1 MAKTKQ
7 ELDSLKKDYEDLSGK
22 LKSLSDEEL
31 KYVVGGFGFDA
42 NPAAGDKE
50 EKTDTGCILA
60 A

>member
-31 KYVVGGFGFDA
+31 KYVVGGFAPEIKTAGSDSDGKTGQYRM
-42 NPAAGDKE
+42 AA
-50 EKTDTGCILA
+50 
-60 A
+60 